1 MKLFFTVLVSVA
13 AVFLCTFLIA
23 AFFIMLEH
31 DPELGLQV
39 LISGFFGGTVV
50 YLGCQIAKRN

>member
-31 DPELGLQV
+31 DPAFALKV
-39 LISGFFGGTVV
+39 LISGFCGSTLV
-50 YLGCQIAKRN
+50 YLGCQIAKRF